1 MFRFCVVL
9 GVIRLI
15 VVLESVLLLL
25 LYNILY
31 YIDDGEVPEREG
43 ADIVSIF
50 HIGWKRCVKNNR
62 MVDME

>member
-1 MFRFCVVL
+1 ML
-9 GVIRLI
+9 
-15 VVLESVLLLL
+15 LLLL